1 MFADIL
7 PLAIGIAVLLFCAY
21 LLVRAY
27 RPQWLY
33 SQRDSFV
40 VRPPPM
46 GPPVAAPINLPVQP
60 IPAPAPPVKVD
71 PPEEERVVAPG
82 GPGAPN
88 AAPPVETPASIS
100 PEAKPVDP
108 YDDRNMEAPI
118 EDSMRHPELSF
129 GPGVDNSG
137 MNRLATSGVGSAKVT
152 ASESQFSPDFAQ
164 NGGSFMGSVFANDL
178 SKDDRFATF

>member
-1 MFADIL
+1 MFETLGLAL
-7 PLAIGIAVLLFCAY
+7 GLAILLFVGY
-21 LLVRAY
+21 LLVNAY
-27 RPQWLY
+27 YPSLFAAKRE
-33 SQRDSFV
+33 SFV
-40 VRPPPM
+40 MKAPPS
-46 GPPVAAPINLPVQP
+46 GPPVVNPINVPVTP
-60 IPAPAPPVKVD
+60 PPAPTPPPKAD
-71 PPEEERVVAPG
+71 PPMEKRVVSPG
-82 GPGAPN
+82 GPNAPN
-88 AAPPVETPASIS
+88 AAAPPDTPASLS
-100 PEAKPVDP
+100 PEVNPIDP
-108 YDDRNMEAPI
+108 YDDKNMEAPI